1 MTLGITDAFE
11 SHVTGVLT
19 AYSLDSLKMGLQSL
33 RKHNE
38 SLAADDNPAP
48 VRRNGFLPS
57 QDFYT
62 PRLGGNGLLTILM
75 SYHPAEKEKHEI
87 SFLDHATNA
96 ITHLGY
102 FSAYG
107 FQRID
112 QGCCPH
118 EPRLLCSLTQDGN
131 YVVLLGPLSYTRSQY
146 SSNSQTPVIGVY
158 QLAPPMQLFEKR
170 FKDTPFIK
178 CDPIGIALS
187 PASIIGGQYLIAI
200 VTFGLAVILLNVVT
214 LERSTVQLEFV
225 SPQFYMVAEEI
236 RGTDCIS
243 FSPDGRFLSVMC
255 CMQNESMNTCLI
267 MDASTLEPLCWMAAE
282 GTLTWLRW
290 LFPMFSACG
299 TKVVLSTFSEHEN
312 EYDDTKYEL
321 MFYKVSGMQSLKVLC
336 RVVILELVKPSLLDQ
351 LPLPQDLIT
360 FLGGGR
366 TALQI
371 SEPGDT
377 GSSQRSG
384 KKITC
389 RCNLL

>member
-1 MTLGITDAFE
+1 MACALMGLEKVSDPSLTATYVEPYMTLGITDDAFE
-11 SHVTGVLT
+11 SHVTQVLT
-19 AYSLDSLKMGLQSL
+19 AYSVDSLKMGLQSL
-33 RKHNE
+33 RKRNE
-38 SLAADDNPAP
+38 S

-57 QDFYT
+57 QDFYIPMYWYDILHT
-62 PRLGGNGLLTILM
+62 NVTILM
-75 SYHPAEKEKHEI
+75 SCHPAEEKHEI
-87 SFLDHATNA
+87 SFLDHATDA

-102 FSAYG
+102 FSTYP
-107 FQRID
+107 RK
-112 QGCCPH
+112 PH
-118 EPRLLCSLTQDGN
+118 LLCNLTQDGN
-131 YVVLLGPLSYTRSQY
+131 YVVLLGPLSYTRSLLA
-146 SSNSQTPVIGVY
+146 SNSQTPVIGVY

-200 VTFGLAVILLNVVT
+200 VTMGMAVILLNVVT

-225 SPQFYMVAEEI
+225 LPQSFWQAI
-236 RGTDCIS
+236 WGTDCVS

-255 CMQNESMNTCLI
+255 CMENEFMNTCLI
-267 MDASTLEPLCWMAAE
+267 MDVSTLEPLCWMAAE
-282 GTLTWLRW
+282 GTLSWLRW

-299 TKVVLSTFSEHEN
+299 TKVVLSTFSGYEN

-321 MFYKVSGMQSLKVLC
+321 MFYKISRMQSLKFSC

-377 GSSQRSG
+377 GSSQ
-384 KKITC
+384 
-389 RCNLL
+389 